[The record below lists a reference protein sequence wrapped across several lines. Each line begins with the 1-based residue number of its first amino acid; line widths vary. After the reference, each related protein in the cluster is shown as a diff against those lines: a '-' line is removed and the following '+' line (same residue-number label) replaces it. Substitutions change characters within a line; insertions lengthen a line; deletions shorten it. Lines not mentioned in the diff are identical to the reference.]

1 MFSQA
6 HHSSL
11 NSLDY
16 DSTLERR
23 LLKEGTKERIWNIE
37 ENLFYF
43 MMMVMR
49 RQWQPWWRYVCKAD
63 CVLCCVH
70 TLLMGDNDMEIHLHL
85 SFSPNTTTNYHNNN
99 LCLCNNNI
107 YTFNHCHH
115 CCVGIGTNTS
125 QVKRRSLSLAYI
137 HQIFFVSV
145 IPTDSQW
152 WYYVLQTYE
161 QQTCLV
167 TVSYCI

>member
-1 MFSQA
+1 MVDYIKFLCILQLMPANYNTLLPHCHVFSS
-6 HHSSL
+6 SSL

-85 SFSPNTTTNYHNNN
+85 SFSPNTTNYHNN

-137 HQIFFVSV
+137 HHIFLF
-145 IPTDSQW
+145 P
-152 WYYVLQTYE
+152 
-161 QQTCLV
+161 
-167 TVSYCI
+167 